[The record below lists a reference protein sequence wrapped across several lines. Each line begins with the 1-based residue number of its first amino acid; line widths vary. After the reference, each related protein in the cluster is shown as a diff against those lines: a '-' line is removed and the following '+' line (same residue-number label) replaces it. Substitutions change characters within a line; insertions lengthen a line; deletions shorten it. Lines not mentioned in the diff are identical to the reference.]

1 MHKSPLTTIKDHV
14 LKVAK
19 SIIVI
24 FLTISSVAFAHSGVK
39 DKNVKE
45 RMMVMK
51 EMANNTKVI
60 GQMLK
65 GKMEFD
71 ANKAK
76 LALERLSSLSLETPE
91 VFKVNATDPK
101 SEAKSSIWDEFD
113 KFTKLSKD
121 LAETS
126 IVLVNSIETI
136 DDLRP
141 ALKSI
146 SSGCKAC
153 HSQYRE

>member
-1 MHKSPLTTIKDHV
+1 MTITRLLILT
-14 LKVAK
+14 
-19 SIIVI
+19 
-24 FLTISSVAFAHSGVK
+24 FLTISSVALAHSGVK

-51 EMANNTKVI
+51 EMANTTKII

-65 GKMEFD
+65 GKKSFD
-71 ANKAK
+71 ANEAK
-76 LALERLSSLSLETPE
+76 LALERLSSLSLKTPK
-91 VFKVNATDPK
+91 VFTINASDPK
-101 SEAKSSIWDEFD
+101 SEAKPAIWDEFD
-113 KFTKLSKD
+113 QFTRLSKD

-126 IVLVNSIETI
+126 ILLAKSIDSI

-141 ALKSI
+141 ALRGV

-153 HSQYRE
+153 HSRYRE

>member
-1 MHKSPLTTIKDHV
+1 M
-14 LKVAK
+14 KVYK
-19 SIIVI
+19 LLILI
-24 FLTISSVAFAHSGVK
+24 FVTISSIAFAHSGVK
-39 DKNVKE
+39 DKNVKR

-71 ANKAK
+71 ADKAK

-101 SEAKSSIWDEFD
+101 SEAKSSIWDEFE

-126 IVLVNSIETI
+126 ILLVNSIETV

-141 ALKSI
+141 ALKGI

-153 HSQYRE
+153 HREYRE

>member
-1 MHKSPLTTIKDHV
+1 MKLFKMFTVV
-14 LKVAK
+14 LITAS
-19 SIIVI
+19 SIV
-24 FLTISSVAFAHSGVK
+24 FAHSGVK

-45 RMMVMK
+45 RMILMK
-51 EMANNTKVI
+51 EMAKNTKTI

-65 GKMEFD
+65 GKTEFD

-113 KFTKLSKD
+113 KFTKLSID

-141 ALKSI
+141 ALKGV

-153 HSQYRE
+153 HSQYRK

>member
-1 MHKSPLTTIKDHV
+1 MKLFKMFTVV
-14 LKVAK
+14 LITAS
-19 SIIVI
+19 SIV
-24 FLTISSVAFAHSGVK
+24 FAHSGVK

-45 RMMVMK
+45 RMMLMK
-51 EMANNTKVI
+51 EMANNTKTI

-65 GKMEFD
+65 GKTPFD
-71 ANKAK
+71 ANEAK
-76 LALERLSSLSLETPE
+76 LALERLSSLSLETPK
-91 VFKVNATDPK
+91 VFKINATDPK
-101 SEAKSSIWDEFD
+101 SEARSAIWDEFD
-113 KFTKLSKD
+113 DFTRLSKD

-126 IVLVNSIETI
+126 LLLANSIKSI

-141 ALKSI
+141 ALKGV

>member
-1 MHKSPLTTIKDHV
+1 MKAPKSLMLIFVTTS
-14 LKVAK
+14 
-19 SIIVI
+19 SIA
-24 FLTISSVAFAHSGVK
+24 LAHSGVK
-39 DKNVKE
+39 DENVKK

-71 ANKAK
+71 ADKAK

-126 IVLVNSIETI
+126 IVLVNSIENI

-141 ALKSI
+141 ALKSV

>member
-1 MHKSPLTTIKDHV
+1 MKVIK
-14 LKVAK
+14 LL
-19 SIIVI
+19 ILI
-24 FLTISSVAFAHSGVK
+24 FVTISSFAFAHSGVK

-51 EMANNTKVI
+51 EMASNTKIV

-65 GKMEFD
+65 GKTSFD
-71 ANKAK
+71 ANEAK
-76 LALERLSSLSLETPE
+76 LALERLSSLSLETPK
-91 VFKVNATDPK
+91 VFKINATDPK
-101 SEAKSSIWDEFD
+101 SEAKPVIWDEFD
-113 KFTKLSKD
+113 EFTRLSKD

-126 IVLVNSIETI
+126 TDLASSLKTI

-141 ALKSI
+141 ALKRV

-153 HSQYRE
+153 HSRYRE

>member
-1 MHKSPLTTIKDHV
+1 MKLFKMFTVV
-14 LKVAK
+14 LITAS
-19 SIIVI
+19 SIV
-24 FLTISSVAFAHSGVK
+24 FAHSGVK

-45 RMMVMK
+45 RMMLMK
-51 EMANNTKVI
+51 EMANNTKTI

-65 GKMEFD
+65 GRTPFD
-71 ANKAK
+71 ANEAK
-76 LALERLSSLSLETPE
+76 LALERLASLSLETPK
-91 VFKVNATDPK
+91 VFKINASDPK
-101 SEAKSSIWDEFD
+101 SEARPAIWDEFD
-113 KFTKLSKD
+113 EFTRLSKD

-126 IVLVNSIETI
+126 LVLAGSVDSI

-141 ALKSI
+141 ALKRV